1 MTAKD
6 IILNIIVYIVLVIA
20 ICYPEYFKTWDQRPY
35 AKNSIGV
42 FIARVIAIVVL
53 FLVIIYDISMM
64 KRQ

>member
-20 ICYPEYFKTWDQRPY
+20 ICYPEYFKTFGIWDQRPY

-53 FLVIIYDISMM
+53 
-64 KRQ
+64 